1 MSTKP
6 LDEIDNVL
14 DAHRHRA
21 AQAVKYGV
29 NFVNDGSAMAGN
41 SVNDVTSNARFYD
54 LSPIATATVSVVA
67 HGVRRA
73 V

>member
-1 MSTKP
+1 MKSITCST
-6 LDEIDNVL
+6 
-14 DAHRHRA
+14 RTGT
-21 AQAVKYGV
+21 AQRRRSNDGV